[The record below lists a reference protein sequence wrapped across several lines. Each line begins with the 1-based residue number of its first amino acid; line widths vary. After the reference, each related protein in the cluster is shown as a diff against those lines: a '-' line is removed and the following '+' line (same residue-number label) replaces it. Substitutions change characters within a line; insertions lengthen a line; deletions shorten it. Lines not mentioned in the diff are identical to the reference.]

1 MYFRLT
7 RVLFALWLFVPP
19 VQAEQTQ
26 NEPILTFTPS
36 KCVALRE
43 GKNCYADIKV
53 VWQMAY
59 VSDFCIRKQAD
70 KSIVRCWQNMQ
81 QGTHKYTFNSTITVN
96 YELIDMRSGQVFG
109 NSKID
114 VSWVYTNKQKKRR
127 WRLF

>member
-1 MYFRLT
+1 M
-7 RVLFALWLFVPP
+7 
-19 VQAEQTQ
+19 AEPTD
-26 NEPILTFTPS
+26 NESILTFTPS

-43 GKNCYADIKV
+43 GKNCYADIEVFWK
-53 VWQMAY
+53 MNY
-59 VSDFCIRKQAD
+59 LSDFCIRKQAD
-70 KSIVRCWQNMQ
+70 KSIVRCWQNTQ
-81 QGTHKYTFNSTITVN
+81 QGAHQYTFNSTITVN